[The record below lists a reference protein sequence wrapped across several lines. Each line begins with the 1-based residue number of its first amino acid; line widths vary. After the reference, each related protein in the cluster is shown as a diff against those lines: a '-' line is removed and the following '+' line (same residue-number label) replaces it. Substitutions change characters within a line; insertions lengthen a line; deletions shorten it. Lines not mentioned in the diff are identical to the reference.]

1 MLNIAS
7 VRGGARRP
15 AVLATGLAL
24 VLALVP
30 ALVLGSTALRA
41 QGEARAGFD
50 PGAFFT
56 GRTTSEGTL
65 SQIFSATR
73 QTRVS
78 TFGTRQRNGD
88 MVLEQDVQIGD
99 QPTRHRVW
107 RLRETSPGHFSGTIS
122 DAADDLAGTLA
133 GNSLTLT
140 YTMDNHLGVHQVIT
154 VNPGGQSA
162 QNVMRF
168 RRFGITVARLRET
181 IRREAR

>member
-1 MLNIAS
+1 MIAVS
-7 VRGGARRP
+7 R
-15 AVLATGLAL
+15 GLAAATL
-24 VLALVP
+24 AIAVALVP
-30 ALVLGSTALRA
+30 ASSATLAQSTARS
-41 QGEARAGFD
+41 FD

-73 QTRVS
+73 TTRVS

-88 MVLEQDVQIGD
+88 MVLEQDVTIGD
-99 QPTRHRVW
+99 EPTRHRVW
-107 RLRETSPGHFSGTIS
+107 RLRETTPGRFTGTIS
-122 DAADDLAGTLA
+122 DAADDLEGTLS
-133 GNSLTLT
+133 GDTLTLT

-162 QNVMRF
+162 SNVMRIK
-168 RRFGITVARLRET
+168 RFGITVARLRET